1 MPLNNQLV
9 QIWIDLPGR
18 EYLETLQA
26 TPLSKSL
33 FQIRE
38 IPFITDQINYMD
50 VVRCQ
55 EDGETPQKVTEV
67 FKSSGYSTIH
77 LTFAEETPK
86 EMIGQCIRMLLQ
98 KGVTYR
104 RSGLRAF
111 SINIPPGADR
121 SGIIGYLEQF
131 KHAGMFSDENHD
143 GIGAAEQAKRH
154 LDYLMGKRPTLQDG
168 RVPETELGLNS
179 SDQSK
184 PA

>member
-18 EYLETLQA
+18 EYQETLQA

-38 IPFITDQINYMD
+38 IPFIADKVNYMD

-55 EDGETPQKVTEV
+55 EDGETPRKVTEV

-77 LTFAEETPK
+77 LMFAEHTPK
-86 EMIGQCIRMLLQ
+86 ELIGQCIGVLLQ

-104 RSGLRAF
+104 RSGLLAF
-111 SINIPPGADR
+111 SINIPPQADR
-121 SGIIGYLEQF
+121 SSITGYLEQF
-131 KHAGMFSDENHD
+131 KQAGMFSDENHD

-154 LDYLMGKRPTLQDG
+154 LDYLMGKRPKLQDG
-168 RVPETELGLNS
+168 RVPETELDLSG

-184 PA
+184 LA

>member
-18 EYLETLQA
+18 GYQETLQA
-26 TPLSKSL
+26 TPLSESL

-38 IPFITDQINYMD
+38 IPFITDQVNYMD

-55 EDGETPQKVTEV
+55 EAGETPRKVTEV

-77 LTFAEETPK
+77 LMFAGHTPK
-86 EMIGQCIRMLLQ
+86 ELISQCLRVLLQ
-98 KGVTYR
+98 KGATYR

-111 SINIPPGADR
+111 SINIPPEADR
-121 SGIIGYLEQF
+121 SSITGYLEQL
-131 KHAGMFSDENHD
+131 KQSGMLSDENHD
-143 GIGAAEQAKRH
+143 AIGAAEQAMRH
-154 LDYLMGKRPTLQDG
+154 PDYLLGRRPQLQDG
-168 RVPETELGLNS
+168 RVPETELDLSS